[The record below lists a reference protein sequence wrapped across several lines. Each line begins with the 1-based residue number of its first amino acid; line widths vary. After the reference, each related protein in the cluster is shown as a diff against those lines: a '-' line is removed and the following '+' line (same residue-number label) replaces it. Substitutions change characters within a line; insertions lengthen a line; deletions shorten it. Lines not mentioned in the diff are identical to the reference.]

1 MSNAATA
8 VLASIA
14 GKPAVMST
22 AEVLQNHLRAATIG
36 VDAVMQDY
44 TERSILI
51 THDATYR
58 GLAEIR
64 GFFTALFQGLPAGFF
79 DAMKMHRQEIVGE
92 VGYILWERNPQIAR
106 ATDTFVVR
114 NGKILVQTFAV
125 MA

>member
-1 MSNAATA
+1 MT
-8 VLASIA
+8 
-14 GKPAVMST
+14 T
-22 AEVLQNHLRAATIG
+22 ETVLQNHLRAARVG
-36 VDAVMQDY
+36 VEAVMQDY
-44 TERSILI
+44 TEQSILI

-64 GFFTALFQGLPAGFF
+64 GFFEALFKGLPAGFF
-79 DAMKMHRQEIVGE
+79 DAIKMHRQEIVGE
-92 VGYILWERNPQIAR
+92 VAYILWERNPQIAR